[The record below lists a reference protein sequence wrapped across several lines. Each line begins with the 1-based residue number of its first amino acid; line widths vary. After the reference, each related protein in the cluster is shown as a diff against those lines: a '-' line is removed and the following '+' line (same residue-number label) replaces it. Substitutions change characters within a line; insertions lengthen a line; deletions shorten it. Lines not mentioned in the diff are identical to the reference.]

1 MNNNFKYKFK
11 LLAGVL
17 LSFGLL
23 SFGLMGCGSSMQ
35 TTPSPSQAEPKPQGQ
50 NNTPD
55 TPAEDH
61 GKEAIPGSVDV
72 SSFIS
77 GGAFDKMQILEIDPV
92 RKELIFHLPLGMNQ
106 FILVNSGELP
116 NFPGITFRTEILPN
130 GQARLALRV
139 PLKYVLRGVK
149 NLDPKKLPNGDPLPG
164 VPSGEMPGLA
174 LTLDSTNKVQMA
186 LYLGADFVAIF
197 VESPFDP
204 TISLMFPIKNANG
217 NKYVGSFAM
226 IAAKEAP
233 PTKFQGGFFLSYQL
247 PPELATLLDKYVFP

>member
-1 MNNNFKYKFK
+1 MKNNLKYKSTLFS
-11 LLAGVL
+11 GVL
-17 LSFGLL
+17 VSLIFL
-23 SFGLMGCGSSMQ
+23 GCGNTMQ
-35 TTPSPSQAEPKPQGQ
+35 TTPSTSQIEPKPQNQ
-50 NNTPD
+50 PNIPNPPPSD
-55 TPAEDH
+55 S
-61 GKEAIPGSVDV
+61 KQAIPGSVDV

-77 GGAFDKMQILEIDPV
+77 GGTFDKMQVVEIDPI
-92 RKELIFHLPLGMNQ
+92 RKDLIFRLPLGMNQ

-116 NFPGITFRTEILPN
+116 DFPGITFRTEILPN

-149 NLDPKKLPNGDPLPG
+149 HLDPKKLPNGDPLPG

-204 TISLMFPIKNANG
+204 TISLQFPIKNANG
-217 NKYVGSFAM
+217 NKYVGSFGI
-226 IAAKEAP
+226 IAAKETPA
-233 PTKFQGGFFLSYQL
+233 KSFQGGFFLSYQL
-247 PPELATLLDKYVFP
+247 LPEFSSILDKYVFP